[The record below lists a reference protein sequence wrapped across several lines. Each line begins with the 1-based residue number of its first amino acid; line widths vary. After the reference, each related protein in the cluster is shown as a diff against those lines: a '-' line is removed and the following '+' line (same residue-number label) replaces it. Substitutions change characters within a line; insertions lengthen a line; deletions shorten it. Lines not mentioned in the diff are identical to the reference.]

1 MRLPNYLLL
10 AFIIL
15 SISSFSP
22 PPFANDQ
29 LQHGRVYNAMQAKD
43 NKLAQLFQ
51 QRGMAYPP
59 QQLYMRVFKS
69 EKTME
74 IWAMGSSGR
83 YELVKEFS
91 VCAMSGDIGPK
102 QKQGDK
108 QVPEGFYTI
117 SQFNPTS
124 QYHLSLKVNYPNNA
138 DRKRSKHRNLGGDIF
153 IHGECGSRGCVS
165 ITDPLIQE
173 VYWLSAQAKG
183 YGNTPIPVHIF
194 PARMSNFKYAILK
207 HLYRKDRKNLVL
219 WRSLKEG
226 YDYFERSRRVPNVGI
241 DGSGVYVV
249 R

>member
-1 MRLPNYLLL
+1 MRLTNYLFLALL
-10 AFIIL
+10 LLIIT
-15 SISSFSP
+15 SFSP

-29 LQHGRVYNAMQAKD
+29 LQHSRVYRAMQQKD
-43 NKLAQLFQ
+43 APLEQLFLQ
-51 QRGMAYPP
+51 KGMAYPP

-69 EKTME
+69 EKLME
-74 IWAMGSSGR
+74 VWSRGSSGR
-83 YELVKEFS
+83 YELVKAFP

-108 QVPEGFYTI
+108 QVPEGFYRI
-117 SQFNPTS
+117 SHFNPNS
-124 QYHLSLKVNYPNNA
+124 QYHLSLKVDYPNNA

-173 VYWLSAQAKG
+173 IYWLSAQAKG
-183 YGNTPIPVHIF
+183 YGSTPIPVHIF

-207 HLYRKDRKNLVL
+207 HLYRKDRKFLHL
-219 WRSLKEG
+219 WRSLKTG
-226 YDYFERSRRVPNVGI
+226 YDYFERHRQVPSVVV
-241 DGSGVYVV
+241 DGSGIYQV